1 MHPLIIANWILFL
14 AVVAYALALFTYL
27 IKTRIQFI
35 KLGRKEEFDNNI
47 SERLRKIWIYVF
59 GQKKLLKDKKSGA
72 IHVMFFYGFLLV
84 QFGAIDLVWKGL
96 KPGSHL
102 PFGSVYPVFTIFQE
116 IVAVTILVAVVWAFH
131 RRYVEKLVRL
141 KRGWK
146 SGLVLIFIGGL
157 MLSTLLANGM
167 NMIWQGHETTW
178 MEPIASTIATV
189 FSFMPETGAAFI
201 FFIAWWIHL
210 LILLTFLVYV
220 PQSKHAH
227 LIAGPANV
235 YFHRLD
241 HAGRLKPIDFE
252 ALEDVEEGEEMP
264 PLGVGKITD
273 FTQLQMIDLYACVEC
288 GRCTNMCPASG
299 TGKMLSPMDLI
310 TKLRDNLTNT
320 GALVTKQKPWV
331 PTLAFNKTKGN
342 QIAFAAGLEGATMDD
357 IYNPSL
363 IGDIITE
370 EEIWACTTCRN
381 CEDQCPVMNEHVD
394 KIIDLRRYLV
404 MTEGKMDPDAQRAMT
419 NIERQGNPWGLNRK
433 EKENWRDA
441 RPDLHIPTVKEL
453 KKAGEEF
460 DYLFWVGS
468 MGSFD
473 NRSQKIALSFVH
485 LMNEAGIKF
494 AILGNKEKNSGDTPR
509 RLGNE
514 FLFQELA
521 TANIEEFE
529 KAGVTKLVTIDPH
542 AYNIFKNEYPDF
554 GFKAEVVHHTEMLY
568 ELVVQGKLKPEHAI
582 DETITFHDSCYL
594 GRYNDVYDPPRE
606 ILKAIPGVNLVEMK
620 RNREDGMCCGAG
632 GGLMWMEEDT
642 GHRINVA
649 RTEQALEVSPGIISS
664 GCPYCLTMLSDGTKA
679 KEVEESVGTYDIAE
693 LLERSIFGED
703 WQPAEE
709 AEVESILQ

>member
-1 MHPLIIANWILFL
+1 MHPLIIANWVLFL

-102 PFGSVYPVFTIFQE
+102 PFGSVYPAFTFFQE

-167 NMIWQGHETTW
+167 NMIWQGHEASW
-178 MEPIASTIATV
+178 SEPIASGIATV
-189 FSFMPETGAAFI
+189 FSFMPETGATVI

-252 ALEDVEEGEEMP
+252 ALENVEEGEEMP

-679 KEVEESVGTYDIAE
+679 KEVEETVGTYDIAE

-703 WQPAEE
+703 WKPAVEV
-709 AEVESILQ
+709 EVESILQ

>member
-116 IVAVTILVAVVWAFH
+116 IVALTILVAVVWAFH

-189 FSFMPETGAAFI
+189 FSFMPETGAAVI

>member
-1 MHPLIIANWILFL
+1 MNALLIANWILFL
-14 AVVAYALALFTYL
+14 AVVAYALALFTHL
-27 IKTRIQFI
+27 ITSRTQFI
-35 KLGRKEEFDNNI
+35 KLGRKEEFDNNV
-47 SERLRKIWIYVF
+47 SRRLKEVWVNVF

-72 IHVMFFYGFLLV
+72 IHVMFFYGFILV
-84 QFGAIDLVWKGL
+84 QFGAIDLIWKGL

-102 PFGSVYPVFTIFQE
+102 PFGPIYGGFTFFQE
-116 IVAVTILVAVVWAFH
+116 IVVFMILVAVVWAFH

-146 SGLVLIFIGGL
+146 SGLVLIFIGLL
-157 MLSTLLANGM
+157 MVSTLVANGA

-178 MEPIASTIATV
+178 TEPMASTIASV
-189 FSFMPETGAAFI
+189 FSFMSPTAAAVV
-201 FFIAWWIHL
+201 FFVAWWVHL
-210 LILLTFLVYV
+210 LTLLTFLVYI

-227 LIAGPANV
+227 LIAGPVNTYMMRFDRRGKLA
-235 YFHRLD
+235 
-241 HAGRLKPIDFE
+241 PIDFE
-252 ALEDVEEGEEMP
+252 ALEEMEDEDEMP
-264 PLGVGKITD
+264 ALGVGKITD
-273 FTQLQMIDLYACVEC
+273 FTQKQMIDFYACVEC
-288 GRCTNMCPASG
+288 GRCTNMCPATG

-320 GALVTKQKPWV
+320 GALVTKKQPWV
-331 PTLAFNKTKGN
+331 PAPMFKHTKGN
-342 QIAFAAGLEGATMDD
+342 QIALAAAMEGATLDD

-363 IGDIITE
+363 IGDVITE

-404 MTEGKMDPDAQRAMT
+404 MTEGKMDADAQRAMT

-441 RPDLHIPTVKEL
+441 RPDLHIPTVKEM

-460 DYLFWVGS
+460 EYLFWVGS
-468 MGSFD
+468 MGAFD
-473 NRSQKIALSFVH
+473 NRSQKIALAFAH
-485 LMNEAGIKF
+485 LMNEAGVKF

-521 TANIEEFE
+521 TGNIDEFE
-529 KAGVTKLVTIDPH
+529 KAGVTKIVTIDPH

-568 ELVVQGKLKPEHAI
+568 DLVMQGKLKPVHEI
-582 DETITFHDSCYL
+582 NETITFHDSCYL

-620 RNREDGMCCGAG
+620 RNRQDGMCCGAG

-642 GHRINVA
+642 GHRVNVA
-649 RTEQALEVSPGIISS
+649 RTEQAMEVSPGIISS

-679 KEVEESVGTYDIAE
+679 IEVEDKVGTYDIAE
-693 LLERSIFGED
+693 LLERSIFGEGF
-703 WQPAEE
+703 QHAVNEE
-709 AEVESILQ
+709 EEPILQ